1 MRKALVVGIN
11 YYEHGS
17 PLYGCVDDAHAVK
30 AILERHGDGS
40 VNFDVYLF
48 TGTGSSDTVSRSQI
62 KDYIKKLFSD
72 DCEIALFYFAGHG
85 HIETSGGYLL
95 ASDSLRGDEG
105 VSITEILALANKSK
119 ARKEPCQ

>member
-40 VNFDVYLF
+40 VNFDVQLF
-48 TGTGSSDTVSRSQI
+48 
-62 KDYIKKLFSD
+62 
-72 DCEIALFYFAGHG
+72 H
-85 HIETSGGYLL
+85 LL
-95 ASDSLRGDEG
+95 AYNNNLN
-105 VSITEILALANKSK
+105 L
-119 ARKEPCQ
+119 